1 MEVIGIG
8 TDIIECVRI
17 RRMIERHGEL
27 FLSRVFTEQEILYC
41 QARKRATE
49 HFAGRWAAKE
59 AVLKSLG
66 TGMTHGLCWNE
77 IEIRNDPNGQPQ
89 IELCGATR
97 DLAEKLHVTAILI
110 SISHCRSY
118 ATAYATALRDDDDEL
133 DDD

>member
-1 MEVIGIG
+1 MEIIGIG

-27 FLSRVFTEQEILYC
+27 FLARVFTEQEILYC
-41 QARKRATE
+41 RARKRSTE

-77 IEIRNDPNGQPQ
+77 IEVCNDTSGQPQ
-89 IELCGATR
+89 IELCGGTR
-97 DLAEKLHVTAILI
+97 ELAEKLRATEILI

-118 ATAYATALRDDDDEL
+118 ATAYATALRDEAEDE
-133 DDD
+133 

>member
-1 MEVIGIG
+1 MNIVGIG
-8 TDIIECVRI
+8 TDIVECHRI
-17 RRMIERHGEL
+17 GRMIEQHGEL
-27 FLSRVFTEQEILYC
+27 FLQRVYTPREIRYC
-41 QARKRATE
+41 QARKRSTE

-77 IEIRNDPNGQPQ
+77 IEVRNDPNGQPQ

-97 DLAEKLHVTAILI
+97 DLAEKLHITEILI

-118 ATAYATALRDDDDEL
+118 ATAYATALSEDNDEL
-133 DDD
+133 DG